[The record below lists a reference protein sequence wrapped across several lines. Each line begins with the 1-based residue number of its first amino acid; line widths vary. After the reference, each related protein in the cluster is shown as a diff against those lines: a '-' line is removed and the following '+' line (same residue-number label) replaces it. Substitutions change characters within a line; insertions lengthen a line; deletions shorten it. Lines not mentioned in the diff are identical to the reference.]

1 MNHVPCNF
9 SKGVR
14 VFHEIFKIY
23 NIQIANGLGKY
34 RVAESFKNDS
44 EGFEWWSFSN
54 DNSC

>member
-34 RVAESFKNDS
+34 RVAESFKND
-44 EGFEWWSFSN
+44 FEAFEFSN